1 MHCYWPL
8 ETEVEYKDW
17 FPVAEKLKSLCAE
30 YNLLADPAV
39 TSDGAR
45 VLRVPGSHNFKGNT
59 PLQVKVLGNTQGAHV
74 FQSFSA
80 TLGDIETIR
89 EKLPL
94 SATKEKLH
102 DNVENVFMRILQRT
116 VKGNG
121 CEQIKYI
128 IKNQATISEPLWR
141 GGLSIAKFCVDAD
154 KASINISKKTNMSRT
169 CLDHVHVRG
178 RVRVL
183 NHDNL
188 GPYC

>member
-1 MHCYWPL
+1 MTALRHFCQKVKLPKPVIVDSGNGVHCYWPL

-80 TLGDIETIR
+80 TLGDIETTK
-89 EKLPL
+89 EKLPPN
-94 SATKEKLH
+94 ATKEKLH
-102 DNVENVFMRILQRT
+102 DNMENVFMRILQRT
-116 VKGNG
+116 IKGNG

-128 IKNQATISEPLWR
+128 IKNQATISAVSYTHLTLPPIC
-141 GGLSIAKFCVDAD
+141 SV
-154 KASINISKKTNMSRT
+154 
-169 CLDHVHVRG
+169 
-178 RVRVL
+178 
-183 NHDNL
+183 
-188 GPYC
+188 